1 MATVTRKFSA
11 SFGSAYAGLST
22 ANWALE
28 GGSFATTGV
37 SESTIVPGTYLAS
50 VTYDPASATGISFRV
65 PKTGGGYL
73 YTYEDLRQVVAD
85 VANVTQIA
93 GVTTTGPSSGSIAFP
108 NAIGTSTLSGTLY
121 VNVASIGGLSVSVPG
136 SGSIAFGNTV
146 SSFAGGAVASV
157 TNPVTVGTNNDKTGY
172 ALGSAGLDS
181 IAADTGINFR
191 QAQASILAAVSGA
204 SSGTPVAGMAGTIV
218 FTDPTNSTPRITA
231 NVDSVGN
238 RTSVT
243 LTPPG

>member
-1 MATVTRKFSA
+1 MANVTRKFSA
-11 SFGSAYAGLST
+11 SFGSAYTGLST
-22 ANWALE
+22 VNWALE

-37 SESTIVPGTYLAS
+37 SESSIVPGTYLAN
-50 VTYDPASATGISFRV
+50 VTYDPTSATGISFRV

-73 YTYEDLRQVVAD
+73 YTYEDIRQVVAD
-85 VANVTQIA
+85 LANVTQIA
-93 GVTTTGPSSGSIAFP
+93 GVATTGPSSGSIAFP

-157 TNPVTVGTNNDKTGY
+157 TNPVTMGTNNDKTGY
-172 ALGSAGLDS
+172 SLAPTGLNAITIGAYNFQQAAKAMAASLAGVLKIDTSGTYKFYALG
-181 IAADTGINFR
+181 AD
-191 QAQASILAAVSGA
+191 
-204 SSGTPVAGMAGTIV
+204 GTSE
-218 FTDPTNSTPRITA
+218 TDLVITA
-231 NVDSVGN
+231 PTTTAG

-243 LTPPG
+243 LNL